1 MRSIAVAA
9 SLAAVARGDG
19 EKYLVPLLTYGPNN
33 QFDGLLEATALAE
46 VTGRTLLLP
55 SHFSRW
61 YRDDSSADMVPF
73 EAVFDRAPL
82 LASGRA
88 AIVDAATREL
98 WERKRPWSV
107 LASPL
112 PQDRLAR
119 ALAQLGLD
127 GKPGKKSVVKAHSRA
142 DDVRRQFE
150 GSGLR
155 DATFVC
161 VAPLFVIDGERQLLL
176 RAAALRVR
184 SDRVRRY
191 ADRARR
197 ALFGDAEVGTIAMQV
212 AIKRRRGR
220 LRAAPGGP
228 RAFSLVFMRLRSDP
242 SRRCAASRRSWA
254 ARPARATSSARR
266 PAAP

>member
-197 ALFGDAEVGTIAMQV
+197 ALFGDAEDDVEPLLAV
-212 AIKRRRGR
+212 HVRFPSF
-220 LRAAPGGP
+220 LCVYEEAP
-228 RAFSLVFMRLRSDP
+228 P

>member
-9 SLAAVARGDG
+9 LLAAVARGDG

-112 PQDRLAR
+112 PKDRLAR

-197 ALFGDAEVGTIAMQV
+197 ALFGDAEDDVEPLLAV
-212 AIKRRRGR
+212 HVRFRSA
-220 LRAAPGGP
+220 
-228 RAFSLVFMRLRSDP
+228 FMRLRRAP
-242 SRRCAASRRSWA
+242 SRRCAASRRSSA
-254 ARPARATSSARR
+254 ARPARATSSVLHR
-266 PAAP
+266 AAP

>member
-9 SLAAVARGDG
+9 LLATVARGDG

-61 YRDDSSADMVPF
+61 YRDDSSSDMVPF

-88 AIVDAATREL
+88 VVVDAATREL

-112 PQDRLAR
+112 PKDRLAR

-150 GSGLR
+150 GVSLR

-197 ALFGDAEVGTIAMQV
+197 ALFGDAEDDVEPLLAVHVRFRLFM
-212 AIKRRRGR
+212 RRRR
-220 LRAAPGGP
+220 
-228 RAFSLVFMRLRSDP
+228 DP
-242 SRRCAASRRSWA
+242 SRRCAASRRSSA

>member
-9 SLAAVARGDG
+9 LLAAVARGDG

-150 GSGLR
+150 GGGLR

-197 ALFGDAEVGTIAMQV
+197 ALFGDAEDDVEPLLAV
-212 AIKRRRGR
+212 HVRFRSF
-220 LRAAPGGP
+220 LCVYEEAP
-228 RAFSLVFMRLRSDP
+228 P
-242 SRRCAASRRSWA
+242 SRRCAASRRSSA